1 MTHFVHNYH
10 HLLHTITSSKKQS
23 EAYQQNLKE
32 AKETDSVGVLQID
45 FSEHFSIFWQNEAQT
60 THWNKKQ
67 ITIFSCFWHKDL
79 CESAVVISDDLHH
92 CKDSIIL
99 FIDNILQNIV
109 KPQDCNINK
118 LHLWWNGQFKNK
130 FIAAGLLWLERRFNV
145 SKVWNLFA
153 TSQGKGPVDAIG
165 GTVKQL
171 VSNNIIWRVDHV
183 NDAEFFLDSLAKC
196 NTKIKSYYISSNNI
210 DSIITDKDLQ

>member
-23 EAYQQNLKE
+23 EAYVQNLKE

-118 LHLWWNGQFKNK
+118 LHLW
-130 FIAAGLLWLERRFNV
+130 
-145 SKVWNLFA
+145 
-153 TSQGKGPVDAIG
+153 
-165 GTVKQL
+165 
-171 VSNNIIWRVDHV
+171 
-183 NDAEFFLDSLAKC
+183 
-196 NTKIKSYYISSNNI
+196 
-210 DSIITDKDLQ
+210 